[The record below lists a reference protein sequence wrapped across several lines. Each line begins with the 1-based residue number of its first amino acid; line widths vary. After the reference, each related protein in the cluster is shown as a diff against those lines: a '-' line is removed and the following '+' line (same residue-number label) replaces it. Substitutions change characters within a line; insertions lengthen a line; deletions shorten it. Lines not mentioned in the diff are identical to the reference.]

1 MLSDQF
7 LSSWEELVSFD
18 RLRKYRLDRVT
29 SAVRDAGLDGL
40 ISFKSDSIRYISSLR
55 PLIWEA
61 GYQTRNIAIVDTR
74 GNVCLYVASGD
85 YQRVVENDPWL
96 KTVKPL
102 ASMEDAGISSKV
114 INDQL
119 LPQLKEMGL
128 AGARLGVDATTFY
141 TIDFIRKAVGKGG
154 PSLQEGDGVIRKARA
169 VKSSDEIRLMRA
181 AAGMVDGGFFEAK
194 TNIVAGRTEN
204 EITGAALRAMYSLGT
219 EWMPVNPVV
228 FSGAGAFRRFAT
240 SNPVRAGDSVI
251 VNLSAM
257 NDGYCAE
264 ATRTFLAGRA
274 PAATRALRATLE
286 ESYNSLVRKLV
297 PSARLRDIFAAYSN
311 AVGTKAHPHLS
322 IRGAGLSLADLPQ
335 AHNASEAGGQKIEEN
350 NVVVL
355 EARMEHPEDGSVQIS
370 DTIHATGSGASF
382 LTRFQGDQ

>member
-18 RLRKYRLDRVT
+18 RLRQYRLDRVT
-29 SAVRDAGLDGL
+29 SAVRDAGLDVL

-128 AGARLGVDATTFY
+128 AGAR
-141 TIDFIRKAVGKGG
+141 
-154 PSLQEGDGVIRKARA
+154 
-169 VKSSDEIRLMRA
+169 
-181 AAGMVDGGFFEAK
+181 
-194 TNIVAGRTEN
+194 
-204 EITGAALRAMYSLGT
+204 
-219 EWMPVNPVV
+219 
-228 FSGAGAFRRFAT
+228 AFRRFAT

-311 AVGTKAHPHLS
+311 AVGTKA
-322 IRGAGLSLADLPQ
+322 
-335 AHNASEAGGQKIEEN
+335 
-350 NVVVL
+350 
-355 EARMEHPEDGSVQIS
+355 
-370 DTIHATGSGASF
+370 
-382 LTRFQGDQ
+382 